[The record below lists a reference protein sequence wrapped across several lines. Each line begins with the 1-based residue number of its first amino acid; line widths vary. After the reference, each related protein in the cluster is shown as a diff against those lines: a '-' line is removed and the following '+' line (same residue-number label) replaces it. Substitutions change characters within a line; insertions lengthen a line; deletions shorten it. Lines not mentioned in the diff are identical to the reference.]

1 MSFGFW
7 VAFAGFARASEAD
20 DDVVGAS
27 TIDDGVVTLL
37 LLVLLVVSICIE
49 QSGPVQPASQ

>member
-1 MSFGFW
+1 M
-7 VAFAGFARASEAD
+7 AFTDPAIAAEND
-20 DDVVGAS
+20 DDVVDTS
-27 TIDDGVVTLL
+27 TIDGVVTLL